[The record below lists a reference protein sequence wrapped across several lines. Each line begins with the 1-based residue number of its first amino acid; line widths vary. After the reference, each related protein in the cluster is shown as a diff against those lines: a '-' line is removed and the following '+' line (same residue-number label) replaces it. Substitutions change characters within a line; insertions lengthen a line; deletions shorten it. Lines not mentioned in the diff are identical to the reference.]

1 MNLVLNWNEYEV
13 YSKYIN
19 EHFVLENN
27 TSADNPEIKKVQI
40 KVNYAIRDIS
50 IRYKFFAALAY
61 NLRLVYT
68 YEVNTA
74 AVDGTN
80 IFISPKFFAPLTQAQ
95 ITFIICHEIMHCV
108 LLHTARM
115 NGREPDR
122 WNVACDYEINLL
134 LSNIEKPIVSYDE
147 IKNDPLNG
155 LINKLYKNRSAEELY
170 NDPKLVIPQLDEK
183 PKDGPDKSSKDGP
196 GSGGSG
202 DNKPK
207 PLKVGDII
215 YDKSTKVYGR
225 VNDIDLVSGSVDY
238 SPLTKEAAR
247 EIVNNK

>member
-61 NLRLVYT
+61 NLRLIYT
-68 YEVNTA
+68 YEVKTA

-80 IFISPKFFAPLTQAQ
+80 IFISPKFFAPLNEAQ

-108 LLHTARM
+108 LLHIARM
-115 NGREPDR
+115 NGRAHYR

-170 NDPKLVIPQLDEK
+170 NDPELVMPEQDVDKE
-183 PKDGPDKSSKDGP
+183 PNDDNGSDGSS
-196 GSGGSG
+196 SGESQ
-202 DNKPK
+202 

-215 YDKSTKVYGR
+215 YDKVSKTYGKV
-225 VNDIDLVSGSVDY
+225 NTIDLGSGNIDY